1 MRKRDIL
8 GMADKELLRA
18 YTGKCHHEGDDFSMT
33 EYTDRDREEA
43 GIMRIEILRRMSQPW
58 QSRQQAEA
66 GRNGGIKRTQPAQ
79 RPSRVVP

>member
-8 GMADKELLRA
+8 AMADEQLLRA
-18 YTGKCHHEGDDFSMT
+18 YESKCHHAGDDFSMA

-43 GIMRIEILRRMSQPW
+43 EMMRVEILRRMSQPW

-66 GRNGGIKRTQPAQ
+66 GRKGGIKRAIIAGKGREP
-79 RPSRVVP
+79 